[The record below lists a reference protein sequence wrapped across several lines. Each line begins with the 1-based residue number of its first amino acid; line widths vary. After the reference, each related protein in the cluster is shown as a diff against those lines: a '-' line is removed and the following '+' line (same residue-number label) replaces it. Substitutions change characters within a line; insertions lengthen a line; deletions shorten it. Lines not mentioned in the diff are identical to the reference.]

1 MTRIHDIHPGEE
13 SEVSQ
18 SGRLLLFLGFTIS
31 NDYFN
36 CRFAE
41 VSISII
47 CNNCC
52 LIIFKLVRGSLGM
65 IIYFHEYAI
74 TDTKERRI

>member
-13 SEVSQ
+13 NEISQ
-18 SGRLLLFLGFTIS
+18 SGRLLLFLGFTIGS
-31 NDYFN
+31 DCYN
-36 CRFAE
+36 CRSAE

-52 LIIFKLVRGSLGM
+52 LIIFKLCPRVTWNDYILS
-65 IIYFHEYAI
+65 
-74 TDTKERRI
+74 

>member
-18 SGRLLLFLGFTIS
+18 SGRLLLFLGIHYKQRLLNWRS
-31 NDYFN
+31 
-36 CRFAE
+36 AE

-74 TDTKERRI
+74 TDAKERRI